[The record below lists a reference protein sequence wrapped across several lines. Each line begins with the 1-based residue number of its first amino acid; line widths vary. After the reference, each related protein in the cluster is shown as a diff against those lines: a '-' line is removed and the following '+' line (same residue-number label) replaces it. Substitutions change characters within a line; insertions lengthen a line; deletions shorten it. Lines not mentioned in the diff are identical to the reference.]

1 MDLRKYKLLITD
13 VDGTAL
19 DSAHELQPET
29 VRAFQQLREFGVLTT
44 IATGKIFPS
53 VEYLIQPLCGDL
65 PFLLGHGSIA
75 QDQDGK
81 ILMRQGLSAEVM
93 EIIFK
98 VGEKYHC
105 DIAVYLAD
113 GILAKEFNQ
122 SMKYLTNYWE
132 PEAEQIPSW
141 PDLGERLNDV
151 VKALFINHKS
161 DLLLEQVANEL
172 STTLGESATVQ
183 FSIPH
188 VVEVTNTH
196 ATKENGLRFLSAH
209 LNIPVEQMIAI
220 GDGLNDKGMLDFA
233 GCGVAMGNA
242 IPELIESA
250 DVVIGSNDEN
260 GLAMAIQSW
269 IAESR

>member
-19 DSAHELQPET
+19 NSTHELQPET

-44 IATGKIFPS
+44 IATGKIYPS
-53 VEYLIQPLCGDL
+53 VEYLIRPLCGDL
-65 PFLLGHGSIA
+65 PFLLGHGSIV

-98 VGEKYHC
+98 VGGKYHC
-105 DIAVYLAD
+105 DIGAYLAD

-122 SMKYLTNYWE
+122 SMKYLTEYWE
-132 PEAEQIPSW
+132 PEAEEIASW
-141 PDLGERLNDV
+141 PDLGGRIHDV
-151 VKALFINHKS
+151 VKVLFINHNS
-161 DLLLEQVANEL
+161 DFDLEQVANEL
-172 STTLGESATVQ
+172 SSMLGGLATIQ

-196 ATKENGLRFLSAH
+196 ATKENGLRFLSTY
-209 LNIPVEQMIAI
+209 LDIPVEQMIAV
-220 GDGLNDKGMLDFA
+220 GDGLNDMGMLDLV

-242 IPELIESA
+242 TPELKDAA
-250 DVVIGSNDEN
+250 DLVIGSNDEN
-260 GLAMAIQSW
+260 GLAMAIQEW
-269 IAESR
+269 IADSR